1 MKPKTD
7 LFEFSP
13 IGKIIKL
20 PLALDALNQE
30 EQFFFCTHLRGL
42 KYLCIIIH

>member
-7 LFEFSP
+7 LFDFSP

-30 EQFFFCTHLRGL
+30 EQFFFCTQFKAVR
-42 KYLCIIIH
+42 